1 MKITTLYKMK
11 KLEFFKMES
20 TKGLRVPFA
29 SFSVPA
35 GFPSPADDYWD
46 SKLDLN
52 EYLVHHPAATFL
64 VRVQG
69 DSMNNAGIYDGDILV
84 VDRALEPKDG
94 NIAVCV
100 IDGEFTVK
108 RLRIIKDEIYL
119 APESDKFKPIKIT
132 NFQDFRVWGIVT
144 YIIHRAK

>member
-1 MKITTLYKMK
+1 MKIVTLYKLK
-11 KLEFFKMES
+11 ELEFFRMEFFD
-20 TKGLRVPFA
+20 GIGIPFA

-35 GFPSPADDYWD
+35 GFPSPADDYIEP
-46 SKLDLN
+46 KLDLN

-69 DSMNNAGIYDGDILV
+69 DSMVDAGIYDGDILI
-84 VDRALEPKDG
+84 VDRALDPKDG
-94 NIAVCV
+94 DIAVCV

-119 APESDKFKPIKIT
+119 SPENNKFKPIKIT
-132 NFQDFRVWGIVT
+132 SFQDFRVWGIVT
-144 YIIHRAK
+144 YIIHRAR

>member
-1 MKITTLYKMK
+1 MKIITLYKIK
-11 KLEFFKMES
+11 ELEFFKMES
-20 TKGLRVPFA
+20 TNGIQIPFA

-35 GFPSPADDYWD
+35 GFPSPADDYLD
-46 SKLDLN
+46 PKLDLN

-69 DSMNNAGIYDGDILV
+69 DSMIDAGIYNEDILI
-84 VDRALEPKDG
+84 VDRALDPKDG
-94 NIAVCV
+94 DIAVCV

-108 RLRIIKDEIYL
+108 RLRIIKNEIYL
-119 APESDKFKPIKIT
+119 APENDKFKPIKIT
-132 NFQDFRVWGIVT
+132 KFQDFRVWGIVT